1 MMMFGCICI
10 ETLPEF
16 IAYHTLEKL
25 CLPCKLV
32 LPVGEFLP
40 AQNKSDALKKDS
52 DIQRK
57 LKGKE
62 AMSSSSHNNL
72 RRSQSEDIMLR
83 RPEKNDSAAEGKRLS
98 TIQNEDTDSRILKL

>member
-1 MMMFGCICI
+1 MCI

-40 AQNKSDALKKDS
+40 AQNKSDALKKDT

-57 LKGKE
+57 LKEKE
-62 AMSSSSHNNL
+62 AMPSSNHSKL
-72 RRSQSEDIMLR
+72 RRSQSEDILR
-83 RPEKNDSAAEGKRLS
+83 RSEKDESAAKGKHLRS
-98 TIQNEDTDSRILKL
+98 TTLNEDTDSQILKP